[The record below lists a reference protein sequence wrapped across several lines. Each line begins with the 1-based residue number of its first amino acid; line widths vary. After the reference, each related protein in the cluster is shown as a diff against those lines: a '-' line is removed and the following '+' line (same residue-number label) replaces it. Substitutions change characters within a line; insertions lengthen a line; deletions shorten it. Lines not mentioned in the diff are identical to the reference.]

1 MNITHIEP
9 ERFIYGRR
17 WVPLSSTHEGAGTM
31 QTLLPCRIVVIA
43 HQGDQGSTPL
53 PTSSQKAYLERERKN
68 HFPLLANKSRAR
80 HANMESAQPSLSHS
94 GPEEI
99 QLAPW
104 QSGSNIQLAFS
115 SASCACM
122 HDVSPKVGCT
132 SCVMRF
138 CIRMFGKK
146 VKHSSPLSS
155 RSPSRDVFLAYRD
168 YISARILMHPAEVP
182 EKILLYSGTIATEPP
197 AVGDGPKIAATRGLQ
212 HCIAWGIGAPKT
224 LHCSVHRF

>member
-1 MNITHIEP
+1 MSNSSDRTSGGSRVNPPADVQP
-9 ERFIYGRR
+9 EG
-17 WVPLSSTHEGAGTM
+17 LSREGEKK
-31 QTLLPCRIVVIA
+31 PF
-43 HQGDQGSTPL
+43 
-53 PTSSQKAYLERERKN
+53 PTSGQQSKGTAREYGIRTTQFVAFGPRGDTACTLAERLHR
-68 HFPLLANKSRAR
+68 
-80 HANMESAQPSLSHS
+80 
-94 GPEEI
+94 
-99 QLAPW
+99 
-104 QSGSNIQLAFS
+104 SNIQLAFS

-122 HDVSPKVGCT
+122 HDVSPKVGFT
-132 SCVMRF
+132 SCVMLF
-138 CIRMFGKK
+138 CIRMFGEK

-182 EKILLYSGTIATEPP
+182 ETILLHSGTIAIEPP